1 MIETLREAESLPTIE
16 QTRRVYPH
24 SRSIKQTQKKKERK
38 IKGVDMSRGWMKRRA
53 YVDVGES
60 WLAGSTSLEGIA
72 GRYAQPTKRGEL
84 TYTKMQ
90 LSDIHAEIKNKKFL
104 EKRKIKSTGRQ
115 KMGRADWI
123 RTATQHS
130 KLPRLF
136 SSFFLPSLFDPY
148 RICTVYPNT
157 SIVVGSPPPSQ
168 TYQHHIL
175 IEFFF

>member
-1 MIETLREAESLPTIE
+1 MIETIRQAESLPTIE

-24 SRSIKQTQKKKERK
+24 SRSIKQTRKKKERK

-90 LSDIHAEIKNKKFL
+90 LSDIHAEKKNKKFSRE
-104 EKRKIKSTGRQ
+104 EKK
-115 KMGRADWI
+115 
-123 RTATQHS
+123 
-130 KLPRLF
+130 
-136 SSFFLPSLFDPY
+136 
-148 RICTVYPNT
+148 
-157 SIVVGSPPPSQ
+157 
-168 TYQHHIL
+168 
-175 IEFFF
+175 